1 MPIEVCKELIREL
14 HKQSKLIN
22 LSLSRASFPLSDMMH
37 DLSEDGKNL
46 ENSEEELSVPPA
58 PELLKGKADH
68 ATVITAGAPEHSSV
82 LST

>member
-1 MPIEVCKELIREL
+1 
-14 HKQSKLIN
+14 
-22 LSLSRASFPLSDMMH
+22 MMH